1 MSDFTADC
9 IRAALRTEKLGRA
22 LTVLG
27 ACGSTNDH
35 ALDLLEAGAP
45 HGSLVVADSQTK
57 GRGRRGNSWH
67 SPPGTS
73 IYASLVL
80 RGESRAQSP
89 TALVAAVGIGLA
101 EGPEAAT
108 GVEIGIKWPNDLW
121 CGNRKVAG
129 VLVEA
134 RGFRAQAPAFVAG
147 FGVNVNQRA
156 DQFPDELRASA
167 TSLAVATGR
176 RHSRAGVLAAALAAL
191 EPRIERALAGG
202 ACVEL
207 HESYRRRS
215 VLLGRRVTLL
225 DADAPL
231 TGFVADISAT
241 DGLLV
246 RTDDGR
252 HRHVLAEHARDVRPV
267 G

>member
-1 MSDFTADC
+1 MTDLTHDAVR
-9 IRAALRTEKLGRA
+9 RALATDRLGRTLHVHA
-22 LTVLG
+22 T
-27 ACGSTNDH
+27 CGSTNDL
-35 ALDLLEAGAP
+35 ALDLLAAGAP
-45 HGSLVVADSQTK
+45 HGTLVVADAQTA
-57 GRGRRGNSWH
+57 GRGRRGSAWH

-80 RGESRAQSP
+80 RGESRAQRP
-89 TALVAAVGIGLA
+89 TLLVAAVGLGLA
-101 EGPEAAT
+101 EGLEAAT
-108 GVEIGIKWPNDLW
+108 GVDVGIKWPNDLW
-121 CGNRKVAG
+121 CGQRKVAG

-134 RGFRAQAPAFVAG
+134 RGFRAESPACVAG

-156 DQFPDELRASA
+156 DEFPAELRASA

-176 RHSRAGVLAAALAAL
+176 RHDRAAVLAAALAAL
-191 EPRIERALAGG
+191 EPRVDAALAGG
-202 ACVEL
+202 AAVDL

-215 VLLGRRVTLL
+215 VLLGRRVRLL

-231 TGFVADISAT
+231 EGFVADISAT

-252 HRHVLAEHARDVRPV
+252 HRHVLAEHAREVRAV

>member
-1 MSDFTADC
+1 MSDFTTDC
-9 IRAALRTEKLGRA
+9 IRNALRTDKLGRA

-27 ACGSTNDH
+27 TCGSTNDH
-35 ALDLLEAGAP
+35 ALDLLAAGAP
-45 HGSLVVADSQTK
+45 HGALVVADSQTK
-57 GRGRRGNSWH
+57 GRGRRGSSWH

-80 RGESRAQSP
+80 RGESRAQSS
-89 TALVAAVGIGLA
+89 TALVAAVGLGLA
-101 EGPEAAT
+101 EGLETAT
-108 GVEIGIKWPNDLW
+108 GIEIGIKWPNDLW
-121 CGNRKVAG
+121 YGNRKVAG

-134 RGFRAQAPAFVAG
+134 RGFRVESPAYVAG
-147 FGVNVNQRA
+147 FGITVNPRA
-156 DQFPDELRASA
+156 DEFPVELRASA

-176 RHSRAGVLAAALAAL
+176 RQSRANVLAAALAAL
-191 EPRIERALAGG
+191 EPRIERVLAGG
-202 ACVEL
+202 SAVDL

-231 TGFVADISAT
+231 EGFVADISAT

>member
-1 MSDFTADC
+1 VSDFTPES
-9 IRAALRTEKLGRA
+9 IRRALRTEKLGRA

-27 ACGSTNDH
+27 TCGSTNDH
-35 ALDLLEAGAP
+35 ALDMLEAGAP
-45 HGSLVVADSQTK
+45 HGALVVADSQTK
-57 GRGRRGNSWH
+57 GRGRRGSSWH

-80 RGESRAQSP
+80 RGEARAQSP
-89 TALVAAVGIGLA
+89 TLLVAAAGLGLA
-101 EGPEAAT
+101 EGLEAAT
-108 GVEIGIKWPNDLW
+108 GVDVGIKWPNDLW

-134 RGFRAQAPAFVAG
+134 RGFRAENPAFVAG

-156 DQFPDELRASA
+156 DEFPAELRESA
-167 TSLAVATGR
+167 TSLAIATGR

-191 EPRIERALAGG
+191 EPRIESALAGDES
-202 ACVEL
+202 ADL
-207 HESYRRRS
+207 HDSYRRRS

-231 TGFVADISAT
+231 TGVVVDISAT

-267 G
+267 A